1 MKNILIPLDFSK
13 VSLNALDYA
22 VKFADHD
29 PSINLHLLHIKD
41 GTLMEKDIKEKF
53 DKLVKKYKNPLNPR
67 LHTLIRS
74 GELVSTIIEIQ
85 QQLEIDLIIMGT
97 KGAEMEE
104 DDLVTRTSKFV
115 HEADLPV
122 LVIPE
127 KFKKFR
133 LNTIILSV
141 GQERI
146 ADRSPLYVLLDVS
159 RKFKAQVHVLTVQRS
174 PVAASYSED
183 DESNE
188 NTLQYFLEM
197 FYSHHSFAENED
209 IEKGILDYIE
219 KHDID
224 MLAIMPNTHLKNGV
238 ASQGKLTRYLSL
250 HTNVP
255 LLVLD

>member
-1 MKNILIPLDFSK
+1 MKNILVPLDFSK
-13 VSLNALDYA
+13 VSINALDYA
-22 VKFADHD
+22 VKFAGQD
-29 PSINLHLLHIKD
+29 PSIQLYLLHIKD
-41 GTLMEKDIKEKF
+41 GNLLEEQIKEKF
-53 DKLVKKYKNPLNPR
+53 DKLTKKYENPLNPQ
-67 LHTLIRS
+67 LHELVRS

-85 QQLEIDLIIMGT
+85 QKMEIDLIIMGT
-97 KGAEMEE
+97 KGAEMGEE
-104 DDLVTRTSKFV
+104 DLVTRTSRFV

-133 LNTIILSV
+133 LETIILSV

-159 RKFKAQVHVLTVQRS
+159 RRFKARVHVLTVQKT

-209 IEKGILDYIE
+209 IEKGILEYIE
-219 KHDID
+219 KYDID
-224 MLAIMPNTHLKNGV
+224 MLAIMPNTHLKNGIP
-238 ASQGKLTRYLSL
+238 SEGRLTRYLTL

>member
-1 MKNILIPLDFSK
+1 MKNILVPLDFSK

-22 VKFADHD
+22 IKFADHD
-29 PSINLHLLHIKD
+29 PSIHLHLLHIKD
-41 GTLMEKDIKEKF
+41 GSLMEKQINEKF
-53 DKLVKKYKNPLNPR
+53 DKLIHKYENPLNPQ
-67 LHTLIRS
+67 LHKLVRS
-74 GELVSTIIEIQ
+74 GELISTIMEMQ
-85 QQLEIDLIIMGT
+85 QKFKIDLIIMGT
-97 KGAEMEE
+97 RGAQPDEE
-104 DDLVTRTSKFV
+104 DLVTRTSKFV

-146 ADRSPLYVLLDVS
+146 ADKSPLYLLLDVS
-159 RKFKAQVHVLTVQRS
+159 RKFKAQVHVLTVQKT
-174 PVAASYSED
+174 PVAASYSEN

-188 NTLQYFLEM
+188 NILQYFLEM

-224 MLAIMPNTHLKNGV
+224 LLAIMPNTHLKTGM
-238 ASQGKLTRYLSL
+238 ASEGRLTRFLTL

>member
-1 MKNILIPLDFSK
+1 MKNILVPLDFSK

-22 VKFADHD
+22 VKFADKD
-29 PSINLHLLHIKD
+29 PSIQIYLLHIKD
-41 GTLMEKDIKEKF
+41 GSLLENQINESF
-53 DKLVKKYKNPLNPR
+53 DKVIKKHQKPLNPK
-67 LHTLIRS
+67 LHRLIRS

-85 QQLEIDLIIMGT
+85 QELKVDLIIMGT
-97 KGAEMEE
+97 RGAEMDEE
-104 DDLVTRTSKFV
+104 DLVTRTSKFV

-127 KFKKFR
+127 KYKKFR
-133 LNTIILSV
+133 LDTIILSV

-146 ADRSPLYVLLDVS
+146 ADRSPLYVLLEVS
-159 RKFKAQVHVLTVQRS
+159 RKFKARVHVLTVQKT
-174 PVAASYSED
+174 PVAVAYSEN

-197 FYSHHSFAENED
+197 FYSHHSFSENED

-219 KHDID
+219 KYDID
-224 MLAIMPNTHLKNGV
+224 MLAIMPNTHLKDGV
-238 ASQGKLTRYLSL
+238 ASPGLLTRFLTL

>member
-1 MKNILIPLDFSK
+1 MKNILVPLDFSK
-13 VSLNALDYA
+13 ASLNALDYA
-22 VKFADHD
+22 IKFADQD
-29 PSINLHLLHIKD
+29 PSIHLHLLHIKD
-41 GTLMEKDIKEKF
+41 GSLMESQINEKF
-53 DKLVKKYKNPLNPR
+53 DKLIKKYKNPLNPQLHR
-67 LHTLIRS
+67 LVRS
-74 GELVSTIIEIQ
+74 GEIIATIIGIQ
-85 QQLEIDLIIMGT
+85 KQLKVDLIIMGT
-97 KGAEMEE
+97 RGAEMQE

-159 RKFKAQVHVLTVQRS
+159 RKFKAQVHVLTVQKNS
-174 PVAASYSED
+174 MATAYSED

-219 KHDID
+219 KYDID
-224 MLAIMPNTHLKNGV
+224 MVAIMPNTHLKNGV
-238 ASQGKLTRYLSL
+238 ASEGRLTRYLTL